1 MNSKRTLLFTLIM
14 IVALAIQAQ
23 TTAQFRGPERTGVF
37 PEQNLLPGWPE
48 GGPQLLWKAEGIGNG
63 YSSPVITSDRIY
75 VTGEIDSIGYLF
87 AYDKKGTLAWKTRI
101 GKEWTINFPGPR
113 STVTVVND
121 LLYYCSSMGEI
132 ICFEAAGGQKKWS
145 THMVD
150 DLHGILVRFGY
161 AESLLID
168 GDLLYCAPGGAD
180 TNVAALNRFTG
191 KLVWKTKAMGDSTS
205 YGSPALINLP
215 GRKILTTLTIH
226 HLIGVDAATSEFLWS
241 YKTER
246 LNDIHCNIPCYEN
259 GFIYLNDRAGN
270 GIVKLELARDGKTVK
285 EIWRNFKAGN
295 VQSGSIMFKDV
306 LYGSRYR
313 PARFESVET
322 TEGKILDSLKFATGS
337 TIFAD
342 GLLYCYGED
351 GTMGLIRP
359 DQGKLSLA
367 GSFKVTDG
375 TQEHFAHP
383 AIHDGVLYIRH
394 GNVLLAYNIRKK

>member
-1 MNSKRTLLFTLIM
+1 MKRFLLLTTWMVF
-14 IVALAIQAQ
+14 ALLLNAQ
-23 TTAQFRGPERTGVF
+23 TTAQFRGPERNGVY
-37 PEQNLLPGWPE
+37 PEHDLLSGWPE

-87 AYDKKGTLAWKTRI
+87 AYDKKGTLTWKTRI
-101 GKEWTINFPGPR
+101 GKEWTVNFPGPR
-113 STVTVVND
+113 SSVTVVND
-121 LLYYCSSMGEI
+121 LLYYCSGMGEVV
-132 ICFEAAGGQKKWS
+132 CFEAENGRKKWS
-145 THMVD
+145 IGMLN
-150 DLHGILVRFGY
+150 DLHGININFGFS
-161 AESLLID
+161 ESLLID
-168 GDLLYCAPGGAD
+168 HDLVFCSPGGMD
-180 TNVAALNRFTG
+180 TNIVALNRFTG
-191 KLVWKTKAMGDSTS
+191 KLVWKSKAKGDSTT
-205 YGSPALINLP
+205 YGSPILIKMP
-215 GRKILTTLTIH
+215 ERKILVVLTIH
-226 HLIGVDAATSEFLWS
+226 HLVGIDAKTGELLWS

-246 LNDIHCNIPCYEN
+246 LNDIHCNIPHYEN
-259 GFIYLNDRAGN
+259 GYIYFNDRAGN
-270 GIVKLELARDGKTVK
+270 GIVKLELAADGRSVK

-295 VQSGSIMFKDV
+295 VQSGSILFKDI

-322 TEGKILDSLKFATGS
+322 IEGKVLDSLKFATGS

-351 GTMGLIRP
+351 GTMGLIKP

-367 GSFKVTDG
+367 GSFKVKEG